1 MADFE
6 QELFDIHSKRID
18 AIEKLVMDI
27 NRQLIQIKACAYGA
41 IGMGLA
47 SQLGIVEALKVG
59 AG

>member
-1 MADFE
+1 MTTST
-6 QELFDIHSKRID
+6 ELRDRIETM
-18 AIEKLVMDI
+18 EKLVMDI

-41 IGMGLA
+41 IGMGLI